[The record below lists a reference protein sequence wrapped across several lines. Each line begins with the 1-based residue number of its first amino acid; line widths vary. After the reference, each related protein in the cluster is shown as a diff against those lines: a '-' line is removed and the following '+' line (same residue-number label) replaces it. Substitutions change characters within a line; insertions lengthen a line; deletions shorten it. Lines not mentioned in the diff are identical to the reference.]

1 MTRAPTLFALL
12 VLRDLRL
19 AIRSGA
25 DSATAVLFFV
35 VTVAMVPLAV
45 GPDADLLSRLA
56 GGMVSVG
63 ALLAALLSLD
73 RLFQV
78 DHEDGSLDQLAL
90 GPLPLEAVVLA
101 KAAAHWLTTGLPLVV
116 AAPLLALMLQ
126 MPAAGHGALAA
137 TMAIGTPAIS
147 LTGAL
152 GASLLVGARRG
163 GVLIAVIV
171 LPLFVPLMIFA
182 VGGIQAGIN
191 DTPLRPHLLLLAG
204 TLALAATVAPVAGA
218 AALRGALR

>member
-1 MTRAPTLFALL
+1 MRPLVLFALL

-19 AIRSGA
+19 ALRSGA

-45 GPDADLLSRLA
+45 GPDTALLSRLA
-56 GGMVSVG
+56 GGMVWVG

-73 RLFQV
+73 RLFQI
-78 DHEDGSLDQLAL
+78 DFEDGSLDQLAL
-90 GPLPLEAVVLA
+90 APLPLEAVVLA
-101 KAAAHWLTTGLPLVV
+101 KATAHWLTTGLPLLV
-116 AAPLLALMLQ
+116 AAPLLAMMLQ
-126 MPAAGHGALAA
+126 LPAAGYGALAA
-137 TMAIGTPAIS
+137 TMAIGTPAVS

-182 VGGIQAGIN
+182 VGGIEAAITGS
-191 DTPLRPHLLLLAG
+191 PLRPHLILLAG

>member
-1 MTRAPTLFALL
+1 MRVLILFGML

-19 AIRSGA
+19 TVRSGA

-45 GPDADLLSRLA
+45 GPDAALLSRLA
-56 GGMVSVG
+56 GGMVWVG

-73 RLFQV
+73 RLFQI

-90 GPLPLEAVVLA
+90 GPLPLEAVLLA
-101 KAAAHWLTTGLPLVV
+101 KAAAHWLTTGLPLLV

-126 MPAAGHGALAA
+126 LPAAGYGALAA

-171 LPLFVPLMIFA
+171 LPLFVPLMVFA
-182 VGGIQAGIN
+182 VGGIEAALSGSPI
-191 DTPLRPHLLLLAG
+191 RPNLLLLAG
-204 TLALAATVAPVAGA
+204 CLALSATVAPVAGA

>member
-1 MTRAPTLFALL
+1 MRPLVLFALL

-19 AIRSGA
+19 AVRSGA

-45 GPDADLLSRLA
+45 GPDTALLSRLA
-56 GGMVSVG
+56 GGMVWVG

-73 RLFQV
+73 RLFQI
-78 DHEDGSLDQLAL
+78 DFEDGSLDQLAL
-90 GPLPLEAVVLA
+90 APLPLEAVVLA
-101 KAAAHWLTTGLPLVV
+101 KATAHWLTTGLPLLV
-116 AAPLLALMLQ
+116 AAPLLAMMLQ
-126 MPAAGHGALAA
+126 LPAAGYGALAA
-137 TMAIGTPAIS
+137 TMAIGTPAVS

-182 VGGIQAGIN
+182 VGGIEAAITGS
-191 DTPLRPHLLLLAG
+191 PLRPHLMLLAG
-204 TLALAATVAPVAGA
+204 TLVLAATVAPVAGA

>member
-1 MTRAPTLFALL
+1 MRALVLFALL

-19 AIRSGA
+19 AVRSGA

-35 VTVAMVPLAV
+35 VTLAMVPLAV

-56 GGMVSVG
+56 GGMVWVG

-73 RLFQV
+73 RLFQI
-78 DHEDGSLDQLAL
+78 DFEDGSLDQLAL
-90 GPLPLEAVVLA
+90 GPLPLEAVLLA
-101 KAAAHWLTTGLPLVV
+101 KAVAHWLTTGLPLLV
-116 AAPLLALMLQ
+116 AAPLLAVMLQ
-126 MPAAGHGALAA
+126 LPAAGYGALAA

-182 VGGIQAGIN
+182 VGGIEAALTG
-191 DTPLRPHLLLLAG
+191 TPLRPHLLLLTG
-204 TLALAATVAPVAGA
+204 TLVLAGTVAPVAGA

>member
-1 MTRAPTLFALL
+1 MRPLVLFALL
-12 VLRDLRL
+12 VLRDLSL
-19 AIRSGA
+19 AVRSGA

-45 GPDADLLSRLA
+45 GPDTALLSRLA
-56 GGMVSVG
+56 GGMVWVG

-73 RLFQV
+73 RLFQI
-78 DHEDGSLDQLAL
+78 DFEDGSLDQLAL
-90 GPLPLEAVVLA
+90 APLPLEAVVLA
-101 KAAAHWLTTGLPLVV
+101 KAVAHWLTTGLPLLV
-116 AAPLLALMLQ
+116 AAPLLAMMLQ
-126 MPAAGHGALAA
+126 LPAAGYGALAS

-182 VGGIQAGIN
+182 VGGIEAAITGS
-191 DTPLRPHLLLLAG
+191 PLRPHLMLLAG
-204 TLALAATVAPVAGA
+204 TLVLAATVAPVAGA

>member
-1 MTRAPTLFALL
+1 MRPLLLFALL

-19 AIRSGA
+19 AVRSGA

-45 GPDADLLSRLA
+45 GPDAALLSRLA
-56 GGMVSVG
+56 GGMVWVG

-73 RLFQV
+73 RLFQI
-78 DHEDGSLDQLAL
+78 DFEDGTLDQLAL
-90 GPLPLEAVVLA
+90 APLPLEAVVLA
-101 KAAAHWLTTGLPLVV
+101 KAAAHWLTTGLPLLV
-116 AAPLLALMLQ
+116 AAPLLAMMLQ
-126 MPAAGHGALAA
+126 LPPAGYGALAA
-137 TMAIGTPAIS
+137 TMAIGTPAVS

-182 VGGIQAGIN
+182 VGGIEAAITGS
-191 DTPLRPHLLLLAG
+191 PLRPHLMLLAG
-204 TLALAATVAPVAGA
+204 TLVLAATMAPVAGA

>member
-1 MTRAPTLFALL
+1 MRFLSRFAIL

-19 AIRSGA
+19 AVRSGA

-45 GPDADLLSRLA
+45 GPEADLLSRLA
-56 GGMVSVG
+56 GGMVWVG

-73 RLFQV
+73 RLFQI
-78 DHEDGSLDQLAL
+78 DYEDGSLDHLAL
-90 GPLPLEAVVLA
+90 GPLPLEAVLLA
-101 KAAAHWLTTGLPLVV
+101 KATAHWLTTGLPLVA

-126 MPAAGHGALAA
+126 MPAAGYGALAA

-182 VGGIQAGIN
+182 VGGIEAALSGAS
-191 DTPLRPHLLLLAG
+191 LRPHLLLLGGA
-204 TLALAATVAPVAGA
+204 LALAATVAPVAGA